1 MAGPHVQL
9 QTGSLSGGNIP
20 QGILWPRRWW
30 REALRRRNAIQECR
44 SLNGP
49 DSISKVN
56 QILTPTLAGLEITD
70 PGGCS
75 LWTPFSWNFSYSDFS
90 GKFWPRMTWSEHD
103 NRTFFFFNARNCFSK
118 IFILIK
124 GLEIKMRIITKK
136 CSRFSDAVSQKMA
149 FTTLVFK
156 ETTRQRGI

>member
-49 DSISKVN
+49 DSILKVN
-56 QILTPTLAGLEITD
+56 QILSPTLVGLDIAYAG
-70 PGGCS
+70 GWS
-75 LWTPFSWNFSYSDFS
+75 L
-90 GKFWPRMTWSEHD
+90 
-103 NRTFFFFNARNCFSK
+103 
-118 IFILIK
+118 
-124 GLEIKMRIITKK
+124 
-136 CSRFSDAVSQKMA
+136 
-149 FTTLVFK
+149 
-156 ETTRQRGI
+156 

>member
-1 MAGPHVQL
+1 MTLSSFIFQEKTYPKVVIPTITCFFEIIYLKKICDPKLRPDMAGPHVQL

-56 QILTPTLAGLEITD
+56 QILTLTLADFKITD
-70 PGGCS
+70 AGGCS
-75 LWTPFSWNFSYSDFS
+75 L
-90 GKFWPRMTWSEHD
+90 
-103 NRTFFFFNARNCFSK
+103 
-118 IFILIK
+118 
-124 GLEIKMRIITKK
+124 
-136 CSRFSDAVSQKMA
+136 
-149 FTTLVFK
+149 
-156 ETTRQRGI
+156 